1 MNLSQ
6 VAMSRQRLKF
16 DFSDTDFEKVAMV
29 ARREFGLSLA
39 ITKKEMVRGRLAK
52 RLQATGLT
60 YIDDYLALIDHV
72 DGTKERNE
80 LLSVLTTNLTH
91 FFRENHHFDLLRDT
105 ILPRLLKSARSGKR
119 VRIWSA
125 GCSSGEEPYSIAMT
139 VLDLCPEAAE
149 LDVKILATDIDPE
162 ILKRARSGV
171 YSDEE
176 VAPIAPALKQKH
188 LEQIKNSRG
197 TFKVGPGPRSLISFG
212 ELNLIKRLPFSGP
225 IDVIFCRNVAIYF
238 DDETQQTLWGT
249 FAKTLTD
256 NGYLII
262 GHSERISGSIRSKF
276 ESVATTA
283 YRK

>member
-1 MNLSQ
+1 MASPRVSISQ
-6 VAMSRQRLKF
+6 QRPKF
-16 DFSDTDFEKVAMV
+16 DFSDNDFEKVALM

-52 RLQATGLT
+52 RLQATGLCC
-60 YIDDYLALIDHV
+60 IDDYLSLIEHV
-72 DGTKERNE
+72 DGTQERNE

-91 FFRENHHFDLLRDT
+91 FFRENHHFELLRET
-105 ILPRLLKSARSGKR
+105 ILPPLIKSARSGKR

-125 GCSSGEEPYSIAMT
+125 GCSSGQEPYSIAMT
-139 VLDLCPEAAE
+139 VLELCPKAAD
-149 LDVKILATDIDPE
+149 LDIKILATDIDPE
-162 ILKRARSGV
+162 ILKRARSGI

-176 VAPIAPALKQKH
+176 IAPIPPVLKQEY
-188 LEQIKNSRG
+188 LDQIKASTG
-197 TFKVGPGPRSLISFG
+197 KFKVGPGPRSLISFG
-212 ELNLIKRLPFSGP
+212 ELNLINRLPFNGP

-238 DDETQQTLWGT
+238 DDETQKTLWET
-249 FAKTLTD
+249 FAKILTD
-256 NGYLII
+256 RGYLII